1 MPKIYMTQ
9 YCLRKCLAIT
19 SDKHRLAMEE
29 CTVNNPRQVKKS
41 SHVNILERIAQKFKN
56 NVSISKLF
64 QVISCPFNVVLQVW
78 AMNFKK
84 NDERNADK

>member
-29 CTVNNPRQVKKS
+29 CTVNNPRQVEKS
-41 SHVNILERIAQKFKN
+41 SHVNILERIAQKFK
-56 NVSISKLF
+56 KKKRF
-64 QVISCPFNVVLQVW
+64 
-78 AMNFKK
+78 NFKTFSS
-84 NDERNADK
+84 NIMFV